1 MNTTFKF
8 PELGCYLLPGHTTT
22 PVDAIEEA
30 KQAEALGLGKVWLS
44 ERFDVK
50 DAGVICSAALAATK
64 SIHVA
69 TAGTNIHTRHPLVLA
84 TMCSSLQQLSHGRFE
99 LGLARG
105 VSIRNQLMG
114 LNNVTNAQLAEG
126 ISLLRKLWKGEKIMG
141 HKGLMGNLPYLSMG
155 DWMDVEIPVH
165 FVGFGPKSLRF
176 AGQHFDGVHLHTF
189 VTDNGLRRAKNFI
202 CEGAEKAGRN
212 PDEIKLHSVFA
223 SVMNVSEEDYLKKLV
238 ARMATY
244 MQAPGYVEMLI
255 ELNEWDPEV
264 LSAFRANKLVSSMA
278 GGIDSVATVEQL
290 DKISELIPRQWLP
303 AATGNAESCAL
314 AWQNQF
320 DNGADGLV
328 IHGSTP
334 SEFSPIVQAYGVLT
348 DRAPPPSQLNVP

>member
-1 MNTTFKF
+1 MNKISNVEF
-8 PELGCYLLPGHTTT
+8 PELSCYLLPGHTTT
-22 PVDAIEEA
+22 PADAIEEA

-50 DAGVICSAALAATK
+50 DAGVICSAALAVTD

-84 TMCSSLQQLSHGRFE
+84 TMCSTLHHMSGGRFE

-105 VSIRNQLMG
+105 VGIRNQLMG
-114 LNNVTNAQLAEG
+114 LENVSNAQLTEG
-126 ISLLRKLWKGEKIMG
+126 VELLRKLWHGEKIMG
-141 HKGLMGNLPYLSMG
+141 HEGMMGSLPYANMG
-155 DWMDVEIPVH
+155 DWMDADIPIH
-165 FVGFGPKSLRF
+165 FVGFGPKSLSF

-189 VTDNGLRRAKNFI
+189 ITDHGLRRAKAFVQ
-202 CEGAEKAGRN
+202 EGADKAGRN
-212 PDEIKLHSVFA
+212 PDDIKVWSVFA
-223 SVMNVSEEDYLKKLV
+223 TIHNLKPEDQLRKLV

-244 MQAPGYVEMLI
+244 MQAPGYVELLI

-264 LSAFRANKLVSSMA
+264 LTAFRASEVVSSIS
-278 GGIDSVATVEQL
+278 GGIDSVATLEQL
-290 DKISELIPRQWLP
+290 EEISELIPEEWLP
-303 AATGNAESCAL
+303 AATGTAEECAQ
-314 AWQNQF
+314 AWKSQF

-334 SEFSPIVQAYGVLT
+334 AEFAPVLDAY
-348 DRAPPPSQLNVP
+348 RALR